1 MSAEKKT
8 LGTNPFK
15 TLDKKASQ
23 ITRTS
28 VARQKEGESSS
39 NLHSS
44 LVELGEL
51 HEALGKNSH
60 RLEKQTNH
68 ASISIKQ
75 LSGYIV
81 TLGESIEKMRS
92 DLKKLTNNVGSTTKA
107 ALAALK
113 ISDTTNTVFS
123 GFIDSS
129 RELDKID
136 KVVATLAQQINIFA
150 LNASIEAARSGEA
163 GRGFTVVANEIKELS
178 KETFRIAEDIRSKIE
193 NFFND
198 AKEAIKALSEINN
211 LVLQIKNN
219 QSSME
224 ETIKEQ
230 LDELNEISKLTHSM
244 VRSSNDV
251 TDNILNVYKLTK
263 INTENIEKAIRVFH
277 ELNRQSSLDLS
288 SNSNI
293 ANLDEEENAENLE

>member
-1 MSAEKKT
+1 MSSDKKT

-15 TLDKKASQ
+15 TLDKKAGQ
-23 ITRTS
+23 VTRTS
-28 VARQKEGESSS
+28 IARQKEEVG
-39 NLHSS
+39 NLSYS
-44 LVELGEL
+44 LQELGEL
-51 HEALGKNSH
+51 HEILGKNSH

-68 ASISIKQ
+68 ASVSIKQ
-75 LSGYIV
+75 LSGYVV

-92 DLKKLTNNVGSTTKA
+92 DLKKLTNSVGNTTKA
-107 ALAALK
+107 ALNALK
-113 ISDTTNTVFS
+113 TSDTTNTIFS
-123 GFIDSS
+123 SFIDSS
-129 RELDKID
+129 KELDKID

-178 KETFRIAEDIRSKIE
+178 KETFKIAEDIRAKIE

-198 AKEAIKALSEINN
+198 AKEAINALSEINN

-224 ETIKEQ
+224 DALKEQ
-230 LDELNEISKLTHSM
+230 LDELNEIGKLNNSM
-244 VRSSNDV
+244 VRASNAV
-251 TDNILNVYKLTK
+251 TDNILNVYKLAK

-277 ELNRQSSLDLS
+277 QLNRQSNPEITTQSSSL
-288 SNSNI
+288 
-293 ANLDEEENAENLE
+293 EEEEDAENLE